1 MKKQVSA
8 ILAASMAASML
19 VACGGSTSS
28 AATSTAPAEST
39 STASSEAASAESTA
53 DAGQAADITLWTY
66 PIGKWG
72 DSESVDALLADFNA
86 QYPDIHVTVEYL
98 DYTNGDDQV
107 NTAIEGGSAPDI
119 VMEGPERL
127 VANWGAK
134 GLMADLSDLWTDDQK
149 ADISASVEAACKD
162 SSGAYYEFPLCMTAH
177 CMAINKTV
185 FEAAGAMQYVD
196 AENHTWTTD
205 NFVKAMEAVR
215 DAAAAGTININTPG
229 IIYCGAQGG
238 DQGTR
243 ALVNNLY
250 SDYFVNED
258 GTAYTANSEN
268 NVKALKLLQDMVNN
282 GSMSA
287 NASFAAADELQAF
300 ANQTCA
306 VSFCWNYANYT
317 QYAAQT
323 QFTPFAMAFP
333 SDDGKPEL
341 EMAGP
346 YGFGVF
352 NNKDEA
358 KIEAAK
364 KFVQF
369 VCDDQTVGVEAVK
382 ATGFFPVHSDW
393 GDVYTG
399 DADAETRAPFALM
412 SDYLGRYYNLTGGWT
427 EQRGY
432 WWPMLTEIMT
442 TGADVQTAADKY
454 AAQANANIG

>member
-1 MKKQVSA
+1 MNMKKPLALLLAAGMTLGLAACGNGSQGNSESPAPGGETGGSSSGAVELNLWSFNVGGFAEASNWEPIIAAFNGQNPDIKITVTPINYQDGDQKLTSA
-8 ILAASMAASML
+8 I
-19 VACGGSTSS
+19 
-28 AATSTAPAEST
+28 TAGT
-39 STASSEAASAESTA
+39 
-53 DAGQAADITLWTY
+53 G
-66 PIGKWG
+66 
-72 DSESVDALLADFNA
+72 
-86 QYPDIHVTVEYL
+86 PDI
-98 DYTNGDDQV
+98 
-107 NTAIEGGSAPDI
+107 IF
-119 VMEGPERL
+119 EGPERI
-127 VANWGAK
+127 VGNYARE
-134 GLMADLSDLWTDDQK
+134 GLMVDLSDLWETGGS
-149 ADISASVEAACKD
+149 DIAEGISSVSQLD
-162 SSGAYYEFPLCMTAH
+162 GTYYMYPLSVAAH
-177 CMAINKTV
+177 CMAINYEA
-185 FEAAGAMQYVD
+185 FEAAGALQYID
-196 AENHTWTTD
+196 EETRTWTTD

>member
-1 MKKQVSA
+1 MNMKKPLALLLAAGMTLGLAACGNGSQGNSESPAPGGETGGSSSGAVELNLWSFNVGGFAEASNWEPIIAAFNEQNPDIKITVTPINYQDGDQKLTSA
-8 ILAASMAASML
+8 I
-19 VACGGSTSS
+19 
-28 AATSTAPAEST
+28 TAGT
-39 STASSEAASAESTA
+39 
-53 DAGQAADITLWTY
+53 G
-66 PIGKWG
+66 
-72 DSESVDALLADFNA
+72 
-86 QYPDIHVTVEYL
+86 PDI
-98 DYTNGDDQV
+98 
-107 NTAIEGGSAPDI
+107 IF
-119 VMEGPERL
+119 EGPERI
-127 VANWGAK
+127 VGNYARE
-134 GLMADLSDLWTDDQK
+134 GLMVDLSDLWETGGS
-149 ADISASVEAACKD
+149 DIAEGISSVSQLD
-162 SSGAYYEFPLCMTAH
+162 GTYYMYPLSVAAH
-177 CMAINKTV
+177 CMAINYEA
-185 FEAAGAMQYVD
+185 FEAAGALQYID
-196 AENHTWTTD
+196 EETRTWTTD

-215 DAAAAGTININTPG
+215 DAAVAGTININTPG

>member
-1 MKKQVSA
+1 MKSPAPGGETGGSSSGAVELNLWSFNVGGFAEASNWEPIIAAFNEQNPDIKITVTPINYQDGDQKLTSA
-8 ILAASMAASML
+8 I
-19 VACGGSTSS
+19 
-28 AATSTAPAEST
+28 TAGT
-39 STASSEAASAESTA
+39 
-53 DAGQAADITLWTY
+53 G
-66 PIGKWG
+66 
-72 DSESVDALLADFNA
+72 
-86 QYPDIHVTVEYL
+86 PDI
-98 DYTNGDDQV
+98 
-107 NTAIEGGSAPDI
+107 IF
-119 VMEGPERL
+119 EGPERI
-127 VANWGAK
+127 VGNYARE
-134 GLMADLSDLWTDDQK
+134 GLMVDLSDLWETGGS
-149 ADISASVEAACKD
+149 DIAEGISSVSQLD
-162 SSGAYYEFPLCMTAH
+162 GTYYMYPLSVAAH
-177 CMAINKTV
+177 CMAINYEA
-185 FEAAGAMQYVD
+185 FEAAGALQYID
-196 AENHTWTTD
+196 EETRTWTTD

>member
-1 MKKQVSA
+1 MNMKKPLALLLAAGMTLGLAACGNGSQGNSESPAPGGETGGSSSGAVELNLWSFNVGGFAEASNWEPIIAAFNERNPDIKITVTPINYQDGDQKLTSA
-8 ILAASMAASML
+8 I
-19 VACGGSTSS
+19 
-28 AATSTAPAEST
+28 TAGT
-39 STASSEAASAESTA
+39 
-53 DAGQAADITLWTY
+53 G
-66 PIGKWG
+66 
-72 DSESVDALLADFNA
+72 
-86 QYPDIHVTVEYL
+86 PDI
-98 DYTNGDDQV
+98 
-107 NTAIEGGSAPDI
+107 IF
-119 VMEGPERL
+119 EGPERI
-127 VANWGAK
+127 VGNYARE
-134 GLMADLSDLWTDDQK
+134 GLMVDLSDLWETGGS
-149 ADISASVEAACKD
+149 DIAEGISSVSQLD
-162 SSGAYYEFPLCMTAH
+162 GTYYMYPLSVAAH
-177 CMAINKTV
+177 CMAINYEA
-185 FEAAGAMQYVD
+185 FEAAGALQYID
-196 AENHTWTTD
+196 EETRTWTTD

>member
-1 MKKQVSA
+1 MNIKKPLALLLAAGMTLGLAACGNGSQGNNESPAPGGETGGSSSGTVELNLWSFNVGGFAEASNWEPIIAAFNEQNPNIKITVTPINYQDGDQKLTSA
-8 ILAASMAASML
+8 I
-19 VACGGSTSS
+19 
-28 AATSTAPAEST
+28 TAGT
-39 STASSEAASAESTA
+39 
-53 DAGQAADITLWTY
+53 G
-66 PIGKWG
+66 
-72 DSESVDALLADFNA
+72 
-86 QYPDIHVTVEYL
+86 PDI
-98 DYTNGDDQV
+98 
-107 NTAIEGGSAPDI
+107 IF
-119 VMEGPERL
+119 EGPERI
-127 VANWGAK
+127 VGNYARE
-134 GLMADLSDLWTDDQK
+134 GLMVDLSDLWETGGS
-149 ADISASVEAACKD
+149 DIAEGISSVSQLD
-162 SSGAYYEFPLCMTAH
+162 GTYYMYPLSVAAH
-177 CMAINKTV
+177 CMAINYDV
-185 FEAAGAMQYVD
+185 FEAAGALQYID
-196 AENHTWTTD
+196 EETRTWTTD

-215 DAAAAGTININTPG
+215 DAAAAGTVNVATPG

-250 SDYFVNED
+250 SDYYVNED
-258 GTAYTANSEN
+258 GTSYLANSEN

>member
-1 MKKQVSA
+1 MNMKKPLALLLAAGMTLGLAACGNGSQGNSESPAPGGETGGSSTGAVELNLWSFNVGGFAEASNWEPIIAAFNEQNPDIKITVTPINYQDGDQKLTSA
-8 ILAASMAASML
+8 I
-19 VACGGSTSS
+19 
-28 AATSTAPAEST
+28 TAGT
-39 STASSEAASAESTA
+39 
-53 DAGQAADITLWTY
+53 G
-66 PIGKWG
+66 
-72 DSESVDALLADFNA
+72 
-86 QYPDIHVTVEYL
+86 PDI
-98 DYTNGDDQV
+98 
-107 NTAIEGGSAPDI
+107 IF
-119 VMEGPERL
+119 EGPERI
-127 VANWGAK
+127 VGNYARE
-134 GLMADLSDLWTDDQK
+134 GLMVDLSDLWETGGS
-149 ADISASVEAACKD
+149 DIAEGISSVSQLD
-162 SSGAYYEFPLCMTAH
+162 GTYYMYPLSVAAH
-177 CMAINKTV
+177 CMAINYEA
-185 FEAAGAMQYVD
+185 FEAAGALQYID
-196 AENHTWTTD
+196 EETRTWTTD

-333 SDDGKPEL
+333 SADGKPEL

>member
-1 MKKQVSA
+1 MNMKRPLAFLLAAGMTLGLAACGGNGGTSGSGSSGSSGSA
-8 ILAASMAASML
+8 GGSAVTLDLWAFNIGGFTEASNWDTILAAFNEQH
-19 VACGGSTSS
+19 
-28 AATSTAPAEST
+28 P
-39 STASSEAASAESTA
+39 
-53 DAGQAADITLWTY
+53 DITVNVT
-66 PIGKWG
+66 PINYQDG
-72 DSESVDALLADFNA
+72 DQKLTSAITSNSG
-86 QYPDIHVTVEYL
+86 PDI
-98 DYTNGDDQV
+98 
-107 NTAIEGGSAPDI
+107 IF
-119 VMEGPERL
+119 EGPERI
-127 VANWGAK
+127 VGNYARE
-134 GLMADLSDLWTDDQK
+134 GLMVDLSDLWTESGS
-149 ADISASVEAACKD
+149 DIAEGISSVSQLD
-162 SSGAYYEFPLCMTAH
+162 GTYYMYPLSVAAH
-177 CMAINKTV
+177 CMAINYEV
-185 FEAAGAMQYVD
+185 FEAAGALQYID
-196 AENHTWTTD
+196 EETRTWSTD
-205 NFVKAMEAVR
+205 DFVAAMEAIKTAI
-215 DAAAAGTININTPG
+215 DNGTVSLATPG
-229 IIYCGAQGG
+229 IVYCGAQGG

-250 SDYFVNED
+250 SDYYVNDD
-258 GTAYTANSEN
+258 GTSYNANSAN
-268 NVKALKLLQDMVNN
+268 NVKALTLLQEMVNE
-282 GSMSA
+282 GSLSA
-287 NASFAAADELQAF
+287 NASYAAADELQAF

-306 VSFCWNYANYT
+306 VTFCWNYSNYT
-317 QYAAQT
+317 QYAEQT

>member
-1 MKKQVSA
+1 MNMKKPLALLLAAGMTLGLAACGNGSKGNSESPAPGGETGGSSSGAVELNLWSFNVGGFAEASNWEPIIAAFNEQNPDIKITVTPINYQDGDQKLTSA
-8 ILAASMAASML
+8 I
-19 VACGGSTSS
+19 
-28 AATSTAPAEST
+28 TAGT
-39 STASSEAASAESTA
+39 
-53 DAGQAADITLWTY
+53 G
-66 PIGKWG
+66 
-72 DSESVDALLADFNA
+72 
-86 QYPDIHVTVEYL
+86 PDI
-98 DYTNGDDQV
+98 
-107 NTAIEGGSAPDI
+107 IF
-119 VMEGPERL
+119 EGPERI
-127 VANWGAK
+127 VGNYARE
-134 GLMADLSDLWTDDQK
+134 GLMVDLSDLWETGGS
-149 ADISASVEAACKD
+149 DIAEGISSVSQLD
-162 SSGAYYEFPLCMTAH
+162 GTYYMYPLSVAAH
-177 CMAINKTV
+177 CMAINYEA
-185 FEAAGAMQYVD
+185 FEAAGALQYID
-196 AENHTWTTD
+196 EETRTWTTD

>member
-1 MKKQVSA
+1 MNIKKPLALLLAAGMTLGLAACGNGSQGNSESPAPGGETGGSSSGTVELNLWSFNVGGFAEASNWETIIAAFNEQNPNIKITVTPINYQDGDQKLTSA
-8 ILAASMAASML
+8 I
-19 VACGGSTSS
+19 
-28 AATSTAPAEST
+28 TAGT
-39 STASSEAASAESTA
+39 
-53 DAGQAADITLWTY
+53 G
-66 PIGKWG
+66 
-72 DSESVDALLADFNA
+72 
-86 QYPDIHVTVEYL
+86 PDI
-98 DYTNGDDQV
+98 
-107 NTAIEGGSAPDI
+107 IF
-119 VMEGPERL
+119 EGPERI
-127 VANWGAK
+127 VGNYARE
-134 GLMADLSDLWTDDQK
+134 GLMVDLSDLWETGGS
-149 ADISASVEAACKD
+149 DIAEGISSVSQLD
-162 SSGAYYEFPLCMTAH
+162 GTYYMYPLSVAAH
-177 CMAINKTV
+177 CMAINYEAFK
-185 FEAAGAMQYVD
+185 AAGALQYID
-196 AENHTWTTD
+196 EETRTWTTD

>member
-1 MKKQVSA
+1 MNMKKPLALLLAAGMTLGLAACGNGSQGNSESPAPGGETGGSSSGAVELNLWSFNVGGFAEASNWEPIIAAFNEQNPDIKITVTPINYQDGDQKLTSA
-8 ILAASMAASML
+8 I
-19 VACGGSTSS
+19 
-28 AATSTAPAEST
+28 TAGT
-39 STASSEAASAESTA
+39 
-53 DAGQAADITLWTY
+53 G
-66 PIGKWG
+66 
-72 DSESVDALLADFNA
+72 
-86 QYPDIHVTVEYL
+86 PDI
-98 DYTNGDDQV
+98 
-107 NTAIEGGSAPDI
+107 IF
-119 VMEGPERL
+119 EGPERI
-127 VANWGAK
+127 VGNYARE
-134 GLMADLSDLWTDDQK
+134 GLMVDLSDLWETGGS
-149 ADISASVEAACKD
+149 DIAEGISPVSQLDGTYYMYPLSVA
-162 SSGAYYEFPLCMTAH
+162 AH
-177 CMAINKTV
+177 CMAINYEA
-185 FEAAGAMQYVD
+185 FEAAGALQYID
-196 AENHTWTTD
+196 EETRTWTTD

>member
-1 MKKQVSA
+1 MNMKKPLALLLAAGMTLGLAACGNGSQGNSESPAPGGETGGSSSGAVELNLWSFNVGGFAEASNWEPIIAAFNEQNPDIKITVTPINYQDGDQKLTSA
-8 ILAASMAASML
+8 I
-19 VACGGSTSS
+19 
-28 AATSTAPAEST
+28 TAGT
-39 STASSEAASAESTA
+39 
-53 DAGQAADITLWTY
+53 G
-66 PIGKWG
+66 
-72 DSESVDALLADFNA
+72 
-86 QYPDIHVTVEYL
+86 PDI
-98 DYTNGDDQV
+98 
-107 NTAIEGGSAPDI
+107 IF
-119 VMEGPERL
+119 EGPERI
-127 VANWGAK
+127 VGNYARE
-134 GLMADLSDLWTDDQK
+134 GLMVDLSDLWETGGS
-149 ADISASVEAACKD
+149 DIAEGISSVSQLD
-162 SSGAYYEFPLCMTAH
+162 GTYYMYPLSVAAH
-177 CMAINKTV
+177 CMAINYEA
-185 FEAAGAMQYVD
+185 FEAAGALQYID
-196 AENHTWTTD
+196 EETRTWTTD

-442 TGADVQTAADKY
+442 TGADVQAAADKY

>member
-1 MKKQVSA
+1 MIHKEDNEMKFKKVAALVLASAMTLGLAACGNGNSSTPSQSSGGASSSGTTSSSATEISLWAFNIGGFTEASNWDSLIAAFNEVNPDIKVTVTPINYQDGDQKLTSA
-8 ILAASMAASML
+8 ITS
-19 VACGGSTSS
+19 GS
-28 AATSTAPAEST
+28 
-39 STASSEAASAESTA
+39 
-53 DAGQAADITLWTY
+53 G
-66 PIGKWG
+66 
-72 DSESVDALLADFNA
+72 
-86 QYPDIHVTVEYL
+86 PDI
-98 DYTNGDDQV
+98 
-107 NTAIEGGSAPDI
+107 IF
-119 VMEGPERL
+119 EGPERI
-127 VANWGAK
+127 VGNYARE
-134 GLMADLSDLWTDDQK
+134 GLMVDLSDLWETGGS
-149 ADISASVEAACKD
+149 DIAEGISSVSQLD
-162 SSGAYYEFPLCMTAH
+162 GTYYMYPLSVAAH
-177 CMAINKTV
+177 CMAINYDV
-185 FEAAGAMQYVD
+185 FEAAGALQYID
-196 AENHTWTTD
+196 EETRTWTTD

-215 DAAAAGTININTPG
+215 DAAAAGTVNVATPG

-250 SDYFVNED
+250 SDYYVNED
-258 GTAYTANSEN
+258 GTSYLANSEN

-306 VSFCWNYANYT
+306 VSFCWNYSNYT
-317 QYAAQT
+317 QYAEQT

-369 VCDDQTVGVEAVK
+369 VCDDQTTGIEAVK
-382 ATGFFPVHSDW
+382 TTGFFPVHADW
-393 GDVYTG
+393 GDVYAG

-432 WWPMLTEIMT
+432 WWPMLAEIMT
-442 TGADVQTAADKY
+442 TGADVQTAADNFVQ
-454 AAQANANIG
+454 QANANIG

>member
-1 MKKQVSA
+1 MNMKKPLALLLAAGMTLGLAACGNGSQGNSESPAPGGETGGSSSGAVELNLWSFNVGGFAEASNWEPIIAAFNEQNPDIKITVTPINYQDGDQKLTSA
-8 ILAASMAASML
+8 I
-19 VACGGSTSS
+19 
-28 AATSTAPAEST
+28 TAGT
-39 STASSEAASAESTA
+39 
-53 DAGQAADITLWTY
+53 G
-66 PIGKWG
+66 
-72 DSESVDALLADFNA
+72 
-86 QYPDIHVTVEYL
+86 PDI
-98 DYTNGDDQV
+98 
-107 NTAIEGGSAPDI
+107 IF
-119 VMEGPERL
+119 EGPERI
-127 VANWGAK
+127 VGNYARE
-134 GLMADLSDLWTDDQK
+134 GLMVDLSDLWETGGS
-149 ADISASVEAACKD
+149 DIAEGISSVSQLD
-162 SSGAYYEFPLCMTAH
+162 GTYYMYPLSVAAH
-177 CMAINKTV
+177 CMAINYEA
-185 FEAAGAMQYVD
+185 FEAAGALQYID
-196 AENHTWTTD
+196 EETRTWTTD

-427 EQRGY
+427 EQRG
-432 WWPMLTEIMT
+432 LLVAHVDRDHDHRCRCADRGRQVC
-442 TGADVQTAADKY
+442 GA
-454 AAQANANIG
+454 G

>member
-1 MKKQVSA
+1 MNIKKPLALLLAAGMTLGLAACGNGSQGNSESPAPGGETGGSSSGTVELNLWSFNVGGFAEASNWEPIIAAFNEQNPNIKITVTPINYQDGDQKLTSA
-8 ILAASMAASML
+8 I
-19 VACGGSTSS
+19 
-28 AATSTAPAEST
+28 TAGT
-39 STASSEAASAESTA
+39 
-53 DAGQAADITLWTY
+53 G
-66 PIGKWG
+66 
-72 DSESVDALLADFNA
+72 
-86 QYPDIHVTVEYL
+86 PDI
-98 DYTNGDDQV
+98 
-107 NTAIEGGSAPDI
+107 IF
-119 VMEGPERL
+119 EGPERI
-127 VANWGAK
+127 VGNYARE
-134 GLMADLSDLWTDDQK
+134 GLMVDLSDLWETGGS
-149 ADISASVEAACKD
+149 DIAEGISSVSQLD
-162 SSGAYYEFPLCMTAH
+162 GIYYMYPLSVAAH
-177 CMAINKTV
+177 CMAINYDV
-185 FEAAGAMQYVD
+185 FEAAGALQYID
-196 AENHTWTTD
+196 EETRTWTTD

-215 DAAAAGTININTPG
+215 DAAAAGTVNVATPG

-250 SDYFVNED
+250 SDYYVNED
-258 GTAYTANSEN
+258 GTSYLANSEN

-306 VSFCWNYANYT
+306 VSFCWNYSNYT
-317 QYAAQT
+317 QYAEQT

-369 VCDDQTVGVEAVK
+369 VCDDQTTGIEAVK
-382 ATGFFPVHSDW
+382 TTGFFPVHADW
-393 GDVYTG
+393 GDVYAG

-432 WWPMLTEIMT
+432 WWPMLAEIMT
-442 TGADVQTAADKY
+442 TGADVQTAADNFVQ
-454 AAQANANIG
+454 QANANIG

>member
-1 MKKQVSA
+1 MNMKKPLALLLAAGMTLGLAACGNGSQGNSESPAPGGETGGSSTGAVELNLWSFNVGGFAEASNWEPIIAAFNEQNPDIKITVTPINYQDGDQKLTSA
-8 ILAASMAASML
+8 I
-19 VACGGSTSS
+19 
-28 AATSTAPAEST
+28 TAGT
-39 STASSEAASAESTA
+39 
-53 DAGQAADITLWTY
+53 G
-66 PIGKWG
+66 
-72 DSESVDALLADFNA
+72 
-86 QYPDIHVTVEYL
+86 PDI
-98 DYTNGDDQV
+98 
-107 NTAIEGGSAPDI
+107 IF
-119 VMEGPERL
+119 EGPERI
-127 VANWGAK
+127 VGNYARE
-134 GLMADLSDLWTDDQK
+134 GLMVDLSDLWETGGS
-149 ADISASVEAACKD
+149 DIAEGISSVSQLD
-162 SSGAYYEFPLCMTAH
+162 GTYYMYPLSVAAH
-177 CMAINKTV
+177 CMAINYEA
-185 FEAAGAMQYVD
+185 FEAAGALQYID
-196 AENHTWTTD
+196 EETRTWTTD

-250 SDYFVNED
+250 SDYYVNED
-258 GTAYTANSEN
+258 GTSYLANSEN

>member
-1 MKKQVSA
+1 MNIKKPLALLLAAGMTLGLAACGNGSQGNSESPAPGGETGGSSSGTVELNLWSFNVGGFAEASNWEPIIAAFNEQNPNIKITVTPINYQDGDQKLTSA
-8 ILAASMAASML
+8 I
-19 VACGGSTSS
+19 
-28 AATSTAPAEST
+28 TAGT
-39 STASSEAASAESTA
+39 
-53 DAGQAADITLWTY
+53 G
-66 PIGKWG
+66 
-72 DSESVDALLADFNA
+72 
-86 QYPDIHVTVEYL
+86 PDI
-98 DYTNGDDQV
+98 
-107 NTAIEGGSAPDI
+107 IF
-119 VMEGPERL
+119 EGPERI
-127 VANWGAK
+127 VGNYARE
-134 GLMADLSDLWTDDQK
+134 GLMVDLSDLWETGGS
-149 ADISASVEAACKD
+149 DIAEGISSVSQLD
-162 SSGAYYEFPLCMTAH
+162 GTYYMYPLSVAAH
-177 CMAINKTV
+177 CMAINYDV
-185 FEAAGAMQYVD
+185 FEAAGALQYID
-196 AENHTWTTD
+196 EETRTWTTD

-215 DAAAAGTININTPG
+215 DAAAAGTVNVATPG

-250 SDYFVNED
+250 SDYYVNED
-258 GTAYTANSEN
+258 GTSYLANSEN

-323 QFTPFAMAFP
+323 QFTPFAMAFL

>member
-1 MKKQVSA
+1 MNMKKPLALLLAAGMTLGLAACGNGSQGNSESPAPGGETGGSSSGAVELNLWSFNVGGFAEASNWEPIIAAFNEQNPDIKITVTPINYQDGDQKLTSA
-8 ILAASMAASML
+8 I
-19 VACGGSTSS
+19 
-28 AATSTAPAEST
+28 TAGT
-39 STASSEAASAESTA
+39 
-53 DAGQAADITLWTY
+53 G
-66 PIGKWG
+66 
-72 DSESVDALLADFNA
+72 
-86 QYPDIHVTVEYL
+86 PDI
-98 DYTNGDDQV
+98 
-107 NTAIEGGSAPDI
+107 IF
-119 VMEGPERL
+119 EGPERI
-127 VANWGAK
+127 VGNYARE
-134 GLMADLSDLWTDDQK
+134 GLMVDLSDLWETGGS
-149 ADISASVEAACKD
+149 DIAEGISSVSQLD
-162 SSGAYYEFPLCMTAH
+162 GTYYMYPLSVAAH
-177 CMAINKTV
+177 CMAINYEA
-185 FEAAGAMQYVD
+185 FEAASALQYID
-196 AENHTWTTD
+196 EETRTWTTD

>member
-1 MKKQVSA
+1 MNMKKPLALLLAAGMTLGLAACGNGSQGNSESPAPGGETGGSSSGAVELNLWSFNVGGFAEASNWEPIIAAFNEQNPNIKITVTPINYQDGDQKLTSA
-8 ILAASMAASML
+8 I
-19 VACGGSTSS
+19 
-28 AATSTAPAEST
+28 TAGT
-39 STASSEAASAESTA
+39 
-53 DAGQAADITLWTY
+53 G
-66 PIGKWG
+66 
-72 DSESVDALLADFNA
+72 
-86 QYPDIHVTVEYL
+86 PDI
-98 DYTNGDDQV
+98 
-107 NTAIEGGSAPDI
+107 IF
-119 VMEGPERL
+119 EGPERI
-127 VANWGAK
+127 VGNYARE
-134 GLMADLSDLWTDDQK
+134 GLMVDLSDLWETGGS
-149 ADISASVEAACKD
+149 DIAEGISSVSQLD
-162 SSGAYYEFPLCMTAH
+162 GTYYMYPLSVAAH
-177 CMAINKTV
+177 CMAIN
-185 FEAAGAMQYVD
+185 FEAFKAAGALQYID
-196 AENHTWTTD
+196 EETRTWTTD

>member
-1 MKKQVSA
+1 MNMKKPLALLLAAGMTLGLAACGNGSQGNSESPAPGGETGGSSSGAVELNLWSFNVGGFAEASNWEPIIAAFNEQNPDIKITVTPINYQDGDQKLTSA
-8 ILAASMAASML
+8 I
-19 VACGGSTSS
+19 
-28 AATSTAPAEST
+28 TAGT
-39 STASSEAASAESTA
+39 
-53 DAGQAADITLWTY
+53 G
-66 PIGKWG
+66 
-72 DSESVDALLADFNA
+72 
-86 QYPDIHVTVEYL
+86 PDI
-98 DYTNGDDQV
+98 
-107 NTAIEGGSAPDI
+107 IF
-119 VMEGPERL
+119 EGPERI
-127 VANWGAK
+127 VGNYARE
-134 GLMADLSDLWTDDQK
+134 GLMVDLSDLWETGGS
-149 ADISASVEAACKD
+149 DIAEGISSVSQLD
-162 SSGAYYEFPLCMTAH
+162 GTYYMYPLSVAAH
-177 CMAINKTV
+177 CMAINYEA
-185 FEAAGAMQYVD
+185 FEAAGALQYID
-196 AENHTWTTD
+196 EETRTWTTD

-258 GTAYTANSEN
+258 GTAYTAN

>member
-1 MKKQVSA
+1 MNIKKPLALLLAAGMTLGLAACGNGSQGNSESPAPGGETGGSSSGTVELNLWSFNVGGFAEASNWEPIIAAFNEQNPNIKITVTPINYQDGDQKLTSA
-8 ILAASMAASML
+8 I
-19 VACGGSTSS
+19 
-28 AATSTAPAEST
+28 TAGT
-39 STASSEAASAESTA
+39 
-53 DAGQAADITLWTY
+53 G
-66 PIGKWG
+66 
-72 DSESVDALLADFNA
+72 
-86 QYPDIHVTVEYL
+86 PDI
-98 DYTNGDDQV
+98 
-107 NTAIEGGSAPDI
+107 IF
-119 VMEGPERL
+119 EGPERI
-127 VANWGAK
+127 VGNYARE
-134 GLMADLSDLWTDDQK
+134 GLMVDLSDLWETGGS
-149 ADISASVEAACKD
+149 DIAEGISSVSQLD
-162 SSGAYYEFPLCMTAH
+162 GTYYMYPLSVAAH
-177 CMAINKTV
+177 CMAINYDV
-185 FEAAGAMQYVD
+185 FEAAGALQYID
-196 AENHTWTTD
+196 EETLTWTTD

-215 DAAAAGTININTPG
+215 DAAAAGTVNVATPG

-250 SDYFVNED
+250 SDYYVNED
-258 GTAYTANSEN
+258 GTSYLANSEN

-369 VCDDQTVGVEAVK
+369 VCDDQTTGIEAVK
-382 ATGFFPVHSDW
+382 TTGFFPVHADW
-393 GDVYTG
+393 GDVYAG

-432 WWPMLTEIMT
+432 WWPMLAEIMT
-442 TGADVQTAADKY
+442 TGADVQTAADNFVQ
-454 AAQANANIG
+454 QANANIG